1 MASWNGWK
9 FYCSEIKFDKNAKKN
24 YLHNQLL
31 KFRYSKKATIIRP
44 IFHFLFDI
52 TYLVSSNYKW
62 KIDWPQFC
70 DLLRISELYSKKLNC
85 VDCRQLL
92 GLNARKSC
100 LWHVFLV
107 YLVICGRFFFQFV
120 HQLFYY
126 LLKIKI
132 TTNVDLGLKI
142 SCSKTA
148 ELSAVSIHN
157 KKQKK

>member
-1 MASWNGWK
+1 MSTTPEATSHHSSRK
-9 FYCSEIKFDKNAKKN
+9 FSILLPLRAIQNLSFHYETPCNNSFLGSVKT

-107 YLVICGRFFFQFV
+107 YLVICGRIFFNSYINYFT
-120 HQLFYY
+120 
-126 LLKIKI
+126 I
-132 TTNVDLGLKI
+132 
-142 SCSKTA
+142 
-148 ELSAVSIHN
+148 
-157 KKQKK
+157 